1 MLKTYMKSYCK
12 ALLILAASAGLTQAR
27 AQTSAYKSHIQD
39 INKAINTY
47 LRDAK
52 NNLYIESTD
61 SAKNEHPHSY
71 LWPLC
76 AYIQGA
82 NEMEALEPQKHYMQ
96 PVEKA
101 IAQYYRPGDPYP
113 AYQDYVVKEKT
124 TTLYYDD
131 NQWIAIASMDAYKRK
146 HEKRYLDTTKMI
158 YRFMLGGLDTVAG
171 GGIYWREKDKTTKN
185 TCSNGPGVLV
195 ALQLYKATHEKKY
208 LQTAVEIYNWTQKH
222 LQAPEG
228 VYYDNIKL
236 PSMEL
241 AKATFTYNT
250 GTMLQSAALLY
261 TITKDKKYLT
271 EAQRV
276 AKAGRAH
283 FFKNGRLP
291 NEYWFNAVML
301 RGYVELYKIDKNPE
315 WINFFRQDADRIWEQ
330 ERDARNLVGNKPEKR
345 LIDQGAMIEIY
356 AVLEQVKNIK

>member
-1 MLKTYMKSYCK
+1 MMNNYKKTALVVAVVLCFGHVK
-12 ALLILAASAGLTQAR
+12 AQV
-27 AQTSAYKSHIQD
+27 SAYKSHVKD
-39 INKAINTY
+39 IYNAINAN
-47 LRDAK
+47 LKDPK
-52 NNLYIESTD
+52 SNLYFETTD
-61 SAKNEHPHSY
+61 PAKNEHPHSF

-82 NEMEALEPQKHYMQ
+82 NEMEVLEPKKNYML
-96 PVEKA
+96 PVENA
-101 IAQYYRPGDPYP
+101 IAQYYRATPPYP

-131 NQWIAIASMDAYKRK
+131 NQWIAIAYMDAYKRK
-146 HEKRYLDTTKMI
+146 HDKKYLDTTKMI
-158 YRFMLGGLDTVAG
+158 YRFMLGGLDTVGG
-171 GGIYWREKDKTTKN
+171 GGIYWREKDNSTKN

-195 ALQLYKATHEKKY
+195 ALQLYKATKDKQY
-208 LQTAVEIYNWTQKH
+208 LNTALDIYNWTKKH

-228 VYYDNIKL
+228 VYYDNVKL

-241 AKATFTYNT
+241 AKATYTYNT

-261 TITKDKKYLT
+261 SITKDKKYLV

-276 AKAGRAH
+276 AKAGKAH

-301 RGYVELYKIDKNPE
+301 RGYVELYKIDKNKE
-315 WINFFRQDADRIWEQ
+315 WITFFEQDANAIWEK
-330 ERDARNLVGNKPEKR
+330 ERDVNNLVGNKKERR

-356 AVLEQVKNIK
+356 ATLEQVKKIN

>member
-1 MLKTYMKSYCK
+1 MMRNYKKAFLLLVAML
-12 ALLILAASAGLTQAR
+12 GLNFVQAQV
-27 AQTSAYKSHIQD
+27 ATYKSHIKDLQ
-39 INKAINTY
+39 NAINAH

-52 NNLYIESTD
+52 ANLYYETTD
-61 SAKNEHPHSY
+61 PSKNEHPHSY

-82 NEMEALEPQKHYMQ
+82 NEMEALEPKSNYMK
-96 PVEKA
+96 PVELA
-101 IAQYYRPGDPYP
+101 IAQYYRATPPYP

-131 NQWIAIASMDAYKRK
+131 NQWIAIAYMDAYKRK
-146 HEKRYLDTTKMI
+146 HDKKYLDTTKMI
-158 YRFMLGGLDTVAG
+158 YRFMLGGLDNRGG
-171 GGIYWREKDKTTKN
+171 GGIYWREKDNTTKN

-195 ALQLYKATHEKKY
+195 ALQLYKATKSKPY
-208 LQTAVEIYNWTQKH
+208 LDTAVAIYNWTKKY

-241 AKATFTYNT
+241 AKATYTYNT

-261 TITKDKKYLT
+261 TITKDKKYLQ

-276 AKAGRAH
+276 AKAGKAH

-315 WINFFRQDADRIWEQ
+315 WISFFKQDADAIWQ
-330 ERDARNLVGNKPEKR
+330 KERDNRNLVGTKTEKR

-356 AVLEQVKNIK
+356 ATLAQVEKMK

>member
-1 MLKTYMKSYCK
+1 MMRIFKNLSLSFI
-12 ALLILAASAGLTQAR
+12 ALLAVSMAQA
-27 AQTSAYKSHIQD
+27 QVEAYKSHIKDLQ
-39 INKAINTY
+39 NAINAN
-47 LRDAK
+47 LRDSKA
-52 NNLYIESTD
+52 NLYYETTD
-61 SAKNEHPHSY
+61 PSKNEHPHSY

-76 AYIQGA
+76 AYIQAA
-82 NEMEALEPQKHYMQ
+82 NEMEALEPKSNYMH
-96 PVEKA
+96 PVELA
-101 IAQYYRPGDPYP
+101 IAQYYRATPPHP

-131 NQWIAIASMDAYKRK
+131 NQWVAIAYMDAYKRK
-146 HEKRYLDTTKMI
+146 HDQKYLDTTKMI
-158 YRFMLGGLDTVAG
+158 YRFMLGGLDHNGG
-171 GGIYWREKDKTTKN
+171 GGIYWREKDNSTKN

-195 ALQLYKATHEKKY
+195 ALQLYKATKSKSY
-208 LQTAVEIYNWTQKH
+208 LDTALAIYNWTKKH

-241 AKATFTYNT
+241 AKATYTYNT

-261 TITKDKKYLT
+261 TITKDKKYLQ

-276 AKAGRAH
+276 ATAGKAH

-301 RGYVELYKIDKNPE
+301 RGYVELYKIDKNKE
-315 WINFFRQDADRIWEQ
+315 WISFFKQDADDIWQ
-330 ERDARNLVGNKPEKR
+330 KERDSRNLVGTRNEKR

-356 AVLEQVKNIK
+356 ATLAQVENMK

>member
-1 MLKTYMKSYCK
+1 MRSYFK
-12 ALLILAASAGLTQAR
+12 AIIILAATVGFHRAE
-27 AQTSAYKSHIQD
+27 AQTSPYKSHIKD
-39 INKAINTY
+39 LYKAINTH
-47 LRDAK
+47 LKDSK
-52 NNLYIESTD
+52 SDLYIETTD
-61 SAKNEHPHSY
+61 PAKNEHPHSY

-76 AYIQGA
+76 AYIQAA
-82 NEMEALEPQKHYMQ
+82 NEMEVLEPQKSYML

-101 IAQYYRPGDPYP
+101 IAQYYRPGVPYP

-131 NQWIAIASMDAYKRK
+131 NQWIAIAFMDAYKRK
-146 HEKRYLDTTKMI
+146 HDKKYIDTTKMI

-195 ALQLYKATHEKKY
+195 ALQLYKATKNKKY
-208 LQTAVEIYNWTQKH
+208 LQTALDIYNWTQKH

-241 AKATFTYNT
+241 AKAAYTYNT

-261 TITKDKKYLT
+261 NITKDKKYLA

-276 AKAGRAH
+276 AKAGKAH

-301 RGYVELYKIDKNPE
+301 RGYVELYKIDKNRE
-315 WINFFRQDADRIWEQ
+315 WIDFFRQDADQIWEK
-330 ERDARNLVGNKPEKR
+330 ERDANNLVGNRPEKR

>member
-1 MLKTYMKSYCK
+1 MKHYKKVIIACV
-12 ALLILAASAGLTQAR
+12 GVLTFGQAK
-27 AQTSAYKSHIQD
+27 AQTSAYKSHVND
-39 INKAINTY
+39 LNNAINAH
-47 LRDAK
+47 LKDSK
-52 NNLYIESTD
+52 SDLYFETTD
-61 SAKNEHPHSY
+61 PAKNEHPHSY

-82 NEMEALEPQKHYMQ
+82 NEMEVIEPGKKYML

-101 IAQYYRPGDPYP
+101 IAKYYRATPPYP

-131 NQWIAIASMDAYKRK
+131 NQWIAIAFMDAYNRK
-146 HEKRYLDTTKMI
+146 HEKHYLDTTKMI
-158 YRFMLGGLDTVAG
+158 YRFMVGGLDTVGG
-171 GGIYWREKDKTTKN
+171 GGIYWREKDNTTKN

-195 ALQLYKATHEKKY
+195 ALQLYKATKDKRY
-208 LQTAVEIYNWTQKH
+208 LNTAIEIYNWTKSH
-222 LQAPEG
+222 LQAPSG

-236 PSMEL
+236 PSMQL
-241 AKATFTYNT
+241 AKATYTYNT

-261 TITKDKKYLT
+261 KITKNKKYLE

-283 FFKNGRLP
+283 FFRNGRLP

-301 RGYVELYKIDKNPE
+301 RGYVELYKIDKNRA
-315 WINFFRQDADRIWEQ
+315 WIDFFEQDANAIWEK
-330 ERDARNLVGNKPEKR
+330 ERDANNLVGTKSEKR